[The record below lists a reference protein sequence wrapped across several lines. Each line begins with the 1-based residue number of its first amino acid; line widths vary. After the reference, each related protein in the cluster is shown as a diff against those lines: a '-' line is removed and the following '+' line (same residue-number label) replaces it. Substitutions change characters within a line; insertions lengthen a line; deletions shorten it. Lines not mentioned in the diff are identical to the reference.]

1 MNETLI
7 SSTTSS
13 SSTSSSSSLALL
25 HHPQINHHKQQQKDI
40 EELLELKLQIP
51 QQIDFNNKN
60 SLTFLEILQIF
71 NSAISQEQAW
81 AALYQILYEF
91 KYLFENCLNLVYLNQ
106 DYIDLMTICFRKD
119 GTIYFSLS
127 SKNSNQEQQEIY
139 DTYDN
144 NLGIYYLLSFR

>member
-1 MNETLI
+1 MNETLT

-25 HHPQINHHKQQQKDI
+25 QPQHHHHHLHHKQQQHDI
-40 EELLELKLQIP
+40 EELLEMKLQLP

-60 SLTFLEILQIF
+60 SLTLLEILHIF

-106 DYIDLMTICFRKD
+106 DYIDSATICFRKD

-127 SKNSNQEQQEIY
+127 NKATQQEQEVY

-144 NLGIYYLLSFR
+144 HLGMFTHV

>member
-25 HHPQINHHKQQQKDI
+25 QPQISHHLHKQKQQQKDI

-81 AALYQILYEF
+81 AALYQILSEF

-106 DYIDLMTICFRKD
+106 EYIDLMTICFRKD
-119 GTIYFSLS
+119 GTIYFSINN
-127 SKNSNQEQQEIY
+127 KNPNQEEQEIY

-144 NLGIYYLLSFR
+144 SLGM